1 MSFGNKNELIGITK
15 DKCLLFQNR
24 DKNKTINAFEHNIFK
39 LTKQRNQIYDIG
51 QKGQTYKHEYKFIYV
66 HVKMNKKNN
75 KKAEEIVYQFQ
86 LLLVIQSIMISK
98 YFTDNTTG
106 LQRFDTIYY
115 NNIKYFR
122 Q

>member
-1 MSFGNKNELIGITK
+1 
-15 DKCLLFQNR
+15 
-24 DKNKTINAFEHNIFK
+24 
-39 LTKQRNQIYDIG
+39 
-51 QKGQTYKHEYKFIYV
+51 
-66 HVKMNKKNN
+66 
-75 KKAEEIVYQFQ
+75 
-86 LLLVIQSIMISK
+86 MISK

>member
-1 MSFGNKNELIGITK
+1 
-15 DKCLLFQNR
+15 
-24 DKNKTINAFEHNIFK
+24 
-39 LTKQRNQIYDIG
+39 
-51 QKGQTYKHEYKFIYV
+51 
-66 HVKMNKKNN
+66 MNKKNN